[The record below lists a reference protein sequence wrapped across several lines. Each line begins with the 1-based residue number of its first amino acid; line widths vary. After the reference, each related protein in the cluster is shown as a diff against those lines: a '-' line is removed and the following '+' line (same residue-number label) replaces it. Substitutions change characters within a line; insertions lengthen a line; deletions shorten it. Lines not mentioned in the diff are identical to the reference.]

1 MSSAVMTAQIP
12 ELKLFTTCP
21 VSAATDP
28 QTALRR
34 LRDVAVWSERAGC
47 EGMLIFSDNRQLDP
61 WLVSQLVIDAT
72 SSLAPLVAIQPAYM
86 HPYAVAKMIASLAFL
101 HGRRIYL
108 NMVAGGFKNDLL
120 ALNDSTPHDERYA
133 RLVEYT
139 TIVQRLVGSPDA
151 LSFEGRYYKVSNL
164 KLTPPIPS
172 ELRPGVLVSGSSEA
186 GREAAAR
193 LDAIAVEYPKPSV
206 SLPEAE
212 RRSGSQGMRIGVI
225 ARDEGSE
232 AWSVAYERYP
242 ADRKGQLT
250 RQMATKVSDSQWH
263 RDLNEISGQNDE
275 GSPYWLVPFENYKA
289 MCPYLVGSYDR
300 IADEIA
306 KYVHAGY
313 ETFILDEPADAEE
326 MEHIRVAFTR
336 ARERHAAA

>member
-1 MSSAVMTAQIP
+1 MTAHIP
-12 ELKLFTTCP
+12 DLKLFTTCP

-34 LRDVAVWSERAGC
+34 LQDVAAWSEEAGC

-61 WLVSQLVIDAT
+61 WLVSQLVIEAT
-72 SSLAPLVAIQPAYM
+72 DSLAPLVAIQPAYM
-86 HPYAVAKMIASLAFL
+86 HPYAVAKMLSSIAFL

-139 TIVQRLVGSPDA
+139 TIVQRLAASPEA
-151 LSFEGRYYKVSNL
+151 VSFEGRYYKVSNL
-164 KLTPPIPS
+164 KLTPPIPK

-186 GREAAAR
+186 GRAAAAS
-193 LDAIAVEYPKPSV
+193 LDAIAVEYPKPSD
-206 SLPEAE
+206 SLAE
-212 RRSGSQGMRIGVI
+212 SENKSSSSQGMRIGVI
-225 ARDEGSE
+225 ARDDGSE
-232 AWSVAYERYP
+232 AWSVAHERYP

-250 RQMATKVSDSQWH
+250 RQLATKVSDSQWH
-263 RDLNEISGQNDE
+263 HELSSLGAQNDDA
-275 GSPYWLVPFENYKA
+275 SPYWLVPFENYKA

-306 KYVHAGY
+306 RYVHAGY

-336 ARERHAAA
+336 ARERHKAA